1 MRAALIREFGGPEN
15 IRIEQIQPPPVNER
29 QVGGFDV
36 NLLHC
41 SLFWVLIRVAAA
53 GVNPVDTYI
62 RSGTYATKPDLPYV
76 PGREGSGIVEQVGP
90 EVQKFKAGDR
100 VWFSAN
106 KNGAQADYASID
118 EDFVF
123 QLPERITF
131 AQGATLGI
139 AYFTAYRALFMKAYA
154 QAGQSVLIHGASGG
168 VGLAACQLAKVH
180 GLRVYGTASTPEG
193 EQMAKE
199 HGCEVVYN
207 HREEGYVEKIKQEVP
222 NGFNIIIEMLA
233 NVNLCSDLQLI
244 APQGRIIVVGNRG
257 TTEFDPRQCMQ
268 KEASII
274 GLMAFLSTP
283 EDLQRV
289 GERINGLLE
298 RGSIAPKVG
307 ETLQLDQL
315 PEAHRKILEPGS
327 RGKIVVLLSPEAE
340 KEAQSSQTNET
351 DQQN

>member
-1 MRAALIREFGGPEN
+1 MKTLIERSVLLSSRKNVHFFLPRSSSSCSRIIELKRFSLLNFVEMRAALIREFGGPEN

-29 QVGGFDV
+29 
-36 NLLHC
+36 
-41 SLFWVLIRVAAA
+41 
-53 GVNPVDTYI
+53 
-62 RSGTYATKPDLPYV
+62 
-76 PGREGSGIVEQVGP
+76 QVGP